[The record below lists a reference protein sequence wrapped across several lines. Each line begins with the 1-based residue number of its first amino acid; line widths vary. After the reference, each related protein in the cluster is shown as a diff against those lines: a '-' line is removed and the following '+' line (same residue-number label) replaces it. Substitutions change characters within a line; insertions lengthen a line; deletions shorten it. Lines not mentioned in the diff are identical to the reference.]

1 MDFLA
6 SIYSW
11 LIQYVNPGT
20 AIAMLVAA
28 LIAHKYWLGP
38 LVKETIQATND
49 IQKVAATIADE
60 KGNPILSYK
69 ALADLKEQI
78 SLLRD
83 DFDEHAKSA
92 VDHYDDVKRNGDL
105 AMWQKCDV
113 GKCPNLGNILAK
125 LDHVIHIFDTWDE
138 KADASRQATGATLE
152 TIATMIRDCSNDLK
166 NFAKTVIEVL
176 SNAVT
181 GNNKRKPPQ

>member
-11 LIQYVNPGT
+11 LTQFVNPGT
-20 AIAMLVAA
+20 AIAI
-28 LIAHKYWLGP
+28 LIAAWVAHRFWLGP
-38 LVKETIQATND
+38 LVSQTIKATSD
-49 IQKVAATIADE
+49 IQKVAATIADD

-83 DFDEHAKSA
+83 DFDEHTKSA
-92 VDHYDDVKRNGDL
+92 ESHYEDVKRSGDL

-113 GKCPNLGNILAK
+113 GKCPNLGNILSK

-138 KADASRQATGATLE
+138 KADASRQATGATLDS
-152 TIATMIRDCSNDLK
+152 IASMIRDCSNDLK